1 MRSVG
6 ILCTRKP
13 PSEAAIAARKKM
25 WLSEE
30 KMIIL
35 LDDEDLEE
43 ILCLKAA
50 DDNPAQV
57 IESQIDEF
65 FMNLS
70 EAIG

>member
-1 MRSVG
+1 
-6 ILCTRKP
+6 
-13 PSEAAIAARKKM
+13 
-25 WLSEE
+25 
-30 KMIIL
+30 MIIL